1 MNSPDEVFDAY
12 LEEAGVNGEE
22 LAKSSSRAIES
33 ALQRHHEALASAAIL
48 DNLPVAKQREIAA
61 VLGVPRSVITAF
73 RERKVIAAS
82 IPRLFMRRFAATL
95 GGSVKALLECLAL
108 PSGGQLAHSYKSETK
123 PNTQLQAT
131 FEQLLIDAQVPPEK
145 RAELMRDED

>member
-1 MNSPDEVFDAY
+1 
-12 LEEAGVNGEE
+12 
-22 LAKSSSRAIES
+22 
-33 ALQRHHEALASAAIL
+33 
-48 DNLPVAKQREIAA
+48 
-61 VLGVPRSVITAF
+61 
-73 RERKVIAAS
+73 
-82 IPRLFMRRFAATL
+82 MRRFAATL